1 MSTDRLIQFLDTTDA
16 EGNALGPSVSNR
28 REVETFHAGGTIAAG
43 DWVMFDASKTGAAR
57 VAYVLQAPAVATK
70 GNGAVIG
77 CALEAAVAGDLIKV
91 VTAGYHAAANVDGAV
106 TAGDILV
113 GPITVAGRADIEVVT
128 GVNATTGKCGIAL
141 GADVGNFA
149 PVCVVKVF

>member
-70 GNGAVIG
+70 GNGAGIG
-77 CALEAAVAGDLIKV
+77 CALEAAVAGELVKV
-91 VTAGYHAAANVDGAV
+91 VTAGYHAAANVHAAV
-106 TAGDILV
+106 TACLLYTSPSPRD
-113 GPITVAGRADIEVVT
+113 
-128 GVNATTGKCGIAL
+128 
-141 GADVGNFA
+141 
-149 PVCVVKVF
+149 